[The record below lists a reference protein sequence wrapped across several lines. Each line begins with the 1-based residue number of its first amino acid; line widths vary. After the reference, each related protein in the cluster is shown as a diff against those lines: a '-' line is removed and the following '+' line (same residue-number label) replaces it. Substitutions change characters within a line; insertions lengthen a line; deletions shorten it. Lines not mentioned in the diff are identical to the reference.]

1 MWKTKHLFMNAEQG
15 AEAPAG
21 NAGGADAGTGDGTQ
35 NANAGDPAGG
45 SLLSTGAGEQG
56 EQGATDW
63 LPEKFR
69 VVGEDGKLSIESSA
83 RKLAENY
90 THLEKRMGSG
100 DAPPKTADDYAP
112 EVKAEGFNWDEF
124 KADPRMQ
131 SFMKTAHAKGIT
143 NDQMSFILGEYA
155 QRAPEL
161 ANGAAELDADAAS
174 ASLRETW
181 KTDAEFKQN
190 IGLAYRA
197 FSSLAAPG
205 DDIDA
210 IGNNP
215 MVIRMLARVGA
226 EMQEDAPAGG
236 DINLAEQ
243 QSNRDLMKSPAY
255 MDPKHADHERV
266 SAQVKAFYQKTYG
279 DQTVA

>member
-1 MWKTKHLFMNAEQG
+1 MWKLKHLFMNEEPGAEQS
-15 AEAPAG
+15 
-21 NAGGADAGTGDGTQ
+21 GGGGDNNGGGSSNNPGTGEPSG
-35 NANAGDPAGG
+35 N
-45 SLLSTGAGEQG
+45 SLLSTGAGEP
-56 EQGATDW
+56 GASDW
-63 LPEKFR
+63 LPEQYR
-69 VVGEDGKLSIESSA
+69 VMGEDGKLNIEGSA
-83 RKLAENY
+83 RKLADAH
-90 THLEKRMGSG
+90 TSLEKRLGSVG
-100 DAPPKTADDYAP
+100 TPPKTADEYEP
-112 EVKAEGFNWDEF
+112 KVEVEGFNWEEF

-161 ANGAAELDADAAS
+161 VGGAAALDSEAAS
-174 ASLRETW
+174 TQLREVW
-181 KTDAEFKQN
+181 KTDAEFKKN

-197 FSSLAAPG
+197 FNSLADEADKG
-205 DDIDA
+205 RMDE

-215 MVIRMLARVGA
+215 MVIRMLAKVGA

-236 DINLAEQ
+236 DVNLEEQ
-243 QSNRDLMKSPAY
+243 QTIRDLMKSPAY

-266 SAQVKAFYQKTYG
+266 SAQVKAYYQKRYG

>member
-1 MWKTKHLFMNAEQG
+1 MNAEQG
-15 AEAPAG
+15 AEQPGGG
-21 NAGGADAGTGDGTQ
+21 NGGGEYDGNNPGTGEPSG
-35 NANAGDPAGG
+35 N

-56 EQGATDW
+56 ANDW

-69 VVGEDGKLSIESSA
+69 VMGEDGKLSIESSA

-100 DAPPKTADDYAP
+100 DAPPKTSDEYAP
-112 EVKAEGFNWDEF
+112 KVEVEGFNWEEF

-131 SFMKTAHAKGIT
+131 SFMKSAHAKGIT

-161 ANGAAELDADAAS
+161 VGGAAALDSEAAT
-174 ASLRETW
+174 AQLREVW

-190 IGLAYRA
+190 IGLAFRA
-197 FSSLAAPG
+197 FNSLA
-205 DDIDA
+205 DDADKGRIDE

-215 MVIRMLARVGA
+215 MVIRMLAKVGA
-226 EMQEDAPAGG
+226 EMQEDAPAGRCESRRAADHSRPHEIPG
-236 DINLAEQ
+236 VHGPETRRPRTRIRASQSVLPEALWR
-243 QSNRDLMKSPAY
+243 SNRSVTCHDK
-255 MDPKHADHERV
+255 
-266 SAQVKAFYQKTYG
+266 
-279 DQTVA
+279 

>member
-1 MWKTKHLFMNAEQG
+1 MWKLKHLFMNAEQG
-15 AEAPAG
+15 AELSGGGGDNDGGSSNG
-21 NAGGADAGTGDGTQ
+21 NNPGTGEPSG
-35 NANAGDPAGG
+35 N
-45 SLLSTGAGEQG
+45 SLLSTGAGEP
-56 EQGATDW
+56 GANDW

-69 VVGEDGKLSIESSA
+69 VMGEDGKLSIESSA

-100 DAPPKTADDYAP
+100 DAPPKTADEYAP
-112 EVKAEGFNWDEF
+112 KVEVEGFNWEEF

-161 ANGAAELDADAAS
+161 VGGAAELDSQS
-174 ASLRETW
+174 ATTQLREVW

-190 IGLAYRA
+190 IGLAFRA
-197 FSSLAAPG
+197 FNSLA
-205 DDIDA
+205 DDADKGRIDE

-215 MVIRMLARVGA
+215 MVIRMLAKVGA

-236 DINLAEQ
+236 DVNLEEQ
-243 QSNRDLMKSPAY
+243 QTIRDLMKSPAY

-266 SAQVKAFYQKTYG
+266 SATVKAYYQKRYG

>member
-1 MWKTKHLFMNAEQG
+1 MWKIKHLFMNAEPG
-15 AEAPAG
+15 AEQGGG
-21 NAGGADAGTGDGTQ
+21 NGGDNDGGNNSGTGEPSG
-35 NANAGDPAGG
+35 N
-45 SLLSTGAGEQG
+45 SLLSTGAGEP
-56 EQGATDW
+56 GATDW

-69 VVGEDGKLSIESSA
+69 VMGEDGKLSIESSA

-100 DAPPKTADDYAP
+100 DAPPKTSDEYAP
-112 EVKAEGFNWDEF
+112 KVEVEGFNWDEF

-131 SFMKTAHAKGIT
+131 SFMKAAHAKGIT
-143 NDQMSFILGEYA
+143 NDQMGFIIGEYA

-161 ANGAAELDADAAS
+161 VNGAAELDADNAATQ
-174 ASLRETW
+174 LREVW
-181 KTDAEFKQN
+181 KTDAEFNKN
-190 IGLAYRA
+190 IGLAFRA
-197 FSSLAAPG
+197 FNSLA
-205 DDIDA
+205 DDADKGRMDE

-215 MVIRMLARVGA
+215 MVIRMLAKVGA

-236 DINLAEQ
+236 EVNLAEQ
-243 QSNRDLMKSPAY
+243 QTIRDLMKSPAY

-266 SAQVKAFYQKTYG
+266 SAQVKAYYQKRFG

>member
-1 MWKTKHLFMNAEQG
+1 MWKIKHLFMNAEQG
-15 AEAPAG
+15 ADAPAG
-21 NAGGADAGTGDGTQ
+21 NAGGGDAGNDGGTQ
-35 NANAGDPAGG
+35 NANAGAPAGG
-45 SLLSTGAGEQG
+45 SLLSTGADGQGQG
-56 EQGATDW
+56 EDGW
-63 LPEKFR
+63 LPEKYR
-69 VVGEDGKLSIESSA
+69 VMGADGKVDIAGSA
-83 RKLAENY
+83 RKLADAH
-90 THLEKRMGSG
+90 TSLEKRLGSVG
-100 DAPPKTADDYAP
+100 TPPKTADDYTP
-112 EVKAEGFNWDEF
+112 DVKAEGFNWDEF

-161 ANGAAELDADAAS
+161 ANGAAELDAEAAS
-174 ASLRETW
+174 TSLREVW

-190 IGLAYRA
+190 LSLAHRA
-197 FSSLAAPG
+197 FTSLAGPG

-215 MVIRMLARVGA
+215 MVIRMLAKVGA

-243 QSNRDLMKSPAY
+243 QSIRDLMKSPAY
-255 MDPKHADHERV
+255 MNPKHADHERV
-266 SAQVKAFYQKTYG
+266 SAQVKAYYQKTYG

>member
-1 MWKTKHLFMNAEQG
+1 MWKLKHLFMNAEPG
-15 AEAPAG
+15 AEQPGGGNGGGEDGGNNPGAG
-21 NAGGADAGTGDGTQ
+21 EPSGN
-35 NANAGDPAGG
+35 
-45 SLLSTGAGEQG
+45 SLLSTGAGEPG
-56 EQGATDW
+56 MSDW
-63 LPEKFR
+63 LPEKYR
-69 VVGEDGKLSIESSA
+69 VMGEDGKLNIEGSA
-83 RKLAENY
+83 RKLADAH
-90 THLEKRMGSG
+90 TSLEKRLGSVG
-100 DAPPKTADDYAP
+100 TPPKTADEYEP
-112 EVKAEGFNWDEF
+112 KVEIEGFNWEEF

-161 ANGAAELDADAAS
+161 VGGAAELDSQS
-174 ASLRETW
+174 ATAQLREVW

-190 IGLAYRA
+190 IGLAFRA
-197 FSSLAAPG
+197 FNSLA
-205 DDIDA
+205 DDADKGRIDE

-215 MVIRMLARVGA
+215 MVIRMLAKVGA

-236 DINLAEQ
+236 DVNLEEQ
-243 QSNRDLMKSPAY
+243 QTIRDLMKSPAY

-266 SAQVKAFYQKTYG
+266 SAQVKAYYQKRYG

>member
-1 MWKTKHLFMNAEQG
+1 MWKLKHLFMNAEPG
-15 AEAPAG
+15 AEQSGGGGDNDGGSSNG
-21 NAGGADAGTGDGTQ
+21 NNPGTGEPSG
-35 NANAGDPAGG
+35 N

-56 EQGATDW
+56 SNDW

-69 VVGEDGKLSIESSA
+69 VMGEDGKLSIESSA

-100 DAPPKTADDYAP
+100 DAPPKTADEYAP
-112 EVKAEGFNWDEF
+112 KVEVEGFNWEEF

-131 SFMKTAHAKGIT
+131 SFMKSAHAKGIT

-161 ANGAAELDADAAS
+161 VGGAAALDSETAS
-174 ASLRETW
+174 TQLREVW
-181 KTDAEFKQN
+181 KTDAEFNKN
-190 IGLAYRA
+190 IGLAFRA
-197 FSSLAAPG
+197 FNSLA
-205 DDIDA
+205 DDADKGRIDE

-215 MVIRMLARVGA
+215 MVIRMLAKVGA

-236 DINLAEQ
+236 DVDLEEQ
-243 QSNRDLMKSPAY
+243 QTIRDLMKSPAY

-266 SAQVKAFYQKTYG
+266 SARVKAYYQKRYG

>member
-1 MWKTKHLFMNAEQG
+1 MWKLKHLFMNAEQG
-15 AEAPAG
+15 AEQGGG
-21 NAGGADAGTGDGTQ
+21 NGGGNDAGTGG
-35 NANAGDPAGG
+35 NNG
-45 SLLSTGAGEQG
+45 GEQG
-56 EQGATDW
+56 NGNPAGNSLLGTGAEQQGAGDW

-69 VVGEDGKLSIESSA
+69 VMGNDGKLNIESSA

-100 DAPPKTADDYAP
+100 DAPPKTADEYAP
-112 EVKAEGFNWDEF
+112 KVEVEGFKWEEF

-143 NDQMSFILGEYA
+143 NDQMSFIIGEYV

-161 ANGAAELDADAAS
+161 VNGAAELDAEAAS
-174 ASLRETW
+174 TALREVW

-197 FSSLAAPG
+197 FTQLAEQG
-205 DDIDA
+205 DDINA

-215 MVIRMLARVGA
+215 MVIRMLAKIGK
-226 EMQEDAPAGG
+226 EMQEDSPTGG
-236 DINLAEQ
+236 AINMAEQ
-243 QSNRDLMKSPAY
+243 QSIRDLMKSPAY

-266 SAQVKAFYQKTYG
+266 SAQVRAFYEKNYG
-279 DQTVA
+279 NATVA

>member
-1 MWKTKHLFMNAEQG
+1 MWKLKHLFMNAELG
-15 AEAPAG
+15 AEQ
-21 NAGGADAGTGDGTQ
+21 AGGGGDNDGGNGNNPGAGESSG
-35 NANAGDPAGG
+35 N

-56 EQGATDW
+56 ANDW

-69 VVGEDGKLSIESSA
+69 VMGEDGKLSIESSA

-100 DAPPKTADDYAP
+100 DAPPKTSDEYAP
-112 EVKAEGFNWDEF
+112 KVEVEGFNWEEF

-161 ANGAAELDADAAS
+161 VGGAAELDSEAAS
-174 ASLRETW
+174 TQLREVW
-181 KTDAEFKQN
+181 KTDAEFNKN
-190 IGLAYRA
+190 IGLAFRA
-197 FSSLAAPG
+197 FNSLA
-205 DDIDA
+205 DDADKGRIDE

-215 MVIRMLARVGA
+215 MVIRMLAKVGA

-236 DINLAEQ
+236 DVNLEEQ
-243 QSNRDLMKSPAY
+243 QTIRDLMKSPAY

-266 SAQVKAFYQKTYG
+266 SAKVKAYYQKRYG

>member
-1 MWKTKHLFMNAEQG
+1 MWKLKHLFMNAEPG
-15 AEAPAG
+15 AEQSGGGGDNDGGSSNG
-21 NAGGADAGTGDGTQ
+21 NNPGTGEPSG
-35 NANAGDPAGG
+35 N

-56 EQGATDW
+56 ANDW

-69 VVGEDGKLSIESSA
+69 VMGEDGKLSIESSA

-100 DAPPKTADDYAP
+100 DAPPKTADEYAP
-112 EVKAEGFNWDEF
+112 KVEVEGFNWEEF

-131 SFMKTAHAKGIT
+131 SFMKSAHAKGIT

-161 ANGAAELDADAAS
+161 VGGAAALDSEAAS
-174 ASLRETW
+174 TQLREVW
-181 KTDAEFKQN
+181 KTDAEFNKN
-190 IGLAYRA
+190 IGLAFRA
-197 FSSLAAPG
+197 FNSLA
-205 DDIDA
+205 DDADKGRIDE

-215 MVIRMLARVGA
+215 MVIRMLAKVGA

-236 DINLAEQ
+236 DVNLEEQ
-243 QSNRDLMKSPAY
+243 QTIRDLMKSPAY

-266 SAQVKAFYQKTYG
+266 SARVKAYYQKRYG

>member
-1 MWKTKHLFMNAEQG
+1 MWKLKHLFMNAEQG
-15 AEAPAG
+15 AEQPGGG
-21 NAGGADAGTGDGTQ
+21 NGGGEDGGSSNNPGTGEPSG
-35 NANAGDPAGG
+35 N

-56 EQGATDW
+56 ANDW

-69 VVGEDGKLSIESSA
+69 VMGEDGKLSIESSA

-100 DAPPKTADDYAP
+100 DAPPKTSDEYAP
-112 EVKAEGFNWDEF
+112 KVEVEGFNWEEF

-161 ANGAAELDADAAS
+161 VGGAAELDSQS
-174 ASLRETW
+174 ATTQLREVW

-190 IGLAYRA
+190 IGLAFRA
-197 FSSLAAPG
+197 FNSLADDG
-205 DDIDA
+205 DRGRIDE

-215 MVIRMLARVGA
+215 MVIRMLAKVGA

-236 DINLAEQ
+236 DVNLEEQ
-243 QSNRDLMKSPAY
+243 QSIRDLMKSPAY
-255 MDPKHADHERV
+255 MDPKHPDHERV
-266 SAQVKAFYQKTYG
+266 SAKVKAYYQKRYG

>member
-1 MWKTKHLFMNAEQG
+1 MWKLKHLFMNAEQG
-15 AEAPAG
+15 AE
-21 NAGGADAGTGDGTQ
+21 Q
-35 NANAGDPAGG
+35 PAGG
-45 SLLSTGAGEQG
+45 NGGGEDGGNNPGTGEPSGNSLLSTGAGEQG
-56 EQGATDW
+56 ANDW

-69 VVGEDGKLSIESSA
+69 VMGEDGKLSIESSA

-100 DAPPKTADDYAP
+100 DAPPKTADEYAP
-112 EVKAEGFNWDEF
+112 KVEVEGFNWEEF

-131 SFMKTAHAKGIT
+131 SFMKSAHAKGIT

-161 ANGAAELDADAAS
+161 VGGAAALDSEAAS
-174 ASLRETW
+174 TQLREVW
-181 KTDAEFKQN
+181 KTDAEFNKN
-190 IGLAYRA
+190 IGLAFRA
-197 FSSLAAPG
+197 FNSLA
-205 DDIDA
+205 DDADKGRIDE

-215 MVIRMLARVGA
+215 MVIRMLAKVGA

-236 DINLAEQ
+236 DVNLEEQ
-243 QSNRDLMKSPAY
+243 QTIRDLMKSPAY

-266 SAQVKAFYQKTYG
+266 SARVKAYYQKRYG